1 MAMIYDPLVHY
12 QKNLHRIKN
21 VNPDYYRQIGL
32 LADES
37 EGVLGN
43 ISSSTAVSIKVPTQ
57 GGGSTARRPAAGGFA
72 SGTSGGGTYTGGR
85 AARGRSVG
93 ERAGG
98 VSSTNRRVGRERSA
112 FGSQASGSAPGRPT
126 LDDFAPK
133 VPTHASVSARGAHG
147 EGTST
152 GPSE

>member
-1 MAMIYDPLVHY
+1 MS
-12 QKNLHRIKN
+12 K
-21 VNPDYYRQIGL
+21 
-32 LADES
+32 
-37 EGVLGN
+37 
-43 ISSSTAVSIKVPTQ
+43 SSSCIFTHNQRERKNTRKRIPTRRGKGRQQVPTQ